1 MFQWIYDFFMI
12 YLMPFIL
19 QICDFLGIDM
29 SKKVHFE
36 DDQKYSE
43 SDTASASASAA
54 SASASAASASNSVI
68 AASAATAMAVPQ
80 E

>member
-43 SDTASASASAA
+43 SDTASASSASSASSAASNSVMAASAA
-54 SASASAASASNSVI
+54 SNSV
-68 AASAATAMAVPQ
+68 MAIPQ
-80 E
+80 

>member
-43 SDTASASASAA
+43 SDTASASAA

>member
-43 SDTASASASAA
+43 SDTASASASDA
-54 SASASAASASNSVI
+54 SDASAASSAASNSV
-68 AASAATAMAVPQ
+68 MAVPQ